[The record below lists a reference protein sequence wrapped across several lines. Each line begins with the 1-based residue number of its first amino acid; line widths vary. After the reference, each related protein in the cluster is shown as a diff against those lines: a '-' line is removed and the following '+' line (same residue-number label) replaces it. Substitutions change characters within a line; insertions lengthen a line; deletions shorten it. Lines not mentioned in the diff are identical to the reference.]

1 MDTRQIFLRDILT
14 VLFKRKALILL
25 FFVVVVVGVY
35 LVNMIWPQTY
45 ESVAKVQLLRGRET
59 LQPTTPLTDS
69 ATTPLISMT
78 EEDLNSEIQMIYS
91 DDVLRE
97 VVKDAKLVEEGF
109 GGGGGAGRA
118 VASGARDAAGGL
130 QVVLGLRKR
139 AEPEEAAIESLRSAI
154 AVSAIKDSYTME
166 IRCRMG
172 SAARAQDVLK
182 ILLDKYKAKHNEV
195 FSTSAAATDALE
207 LKLSEFREEWSQSQA
222 ALKAFRETQ
231 NVYGLE
237 DERKILI
244 EQYSKAKNLATQLS
258 EIGTVTP
265 DAVATP
271 NDSTIMAQLGRET
284 ESSVITELRLR
295 LLELLL
301 RRNEQVTSKGPNHPD
316 VIGINAQID
325 EAVNRLNDA
334 IANAV
339 SSSQK
344 QIAELEARLK
354 LLNGVIDEHDALQEE
369 ATIKQDA
376 YTFFAQRVQEA
387 KVNTQLSDVGV
398 NNIVVVSSPNMSS
411 NPIRPRKMFNML
423 LGIIAALV
431 GAVGLAFFLDYL
443 DHGLKTPE
451 DLEHYL
457 GVPPVGSF
465 FAASGGKVDAGE
477 AQRVGAIID
486 ALSADQPLQLI
497 EVASSVPGESAGEVA
512 RALAEV
518 FADDPA
524 GPTLFVDLVGDSS
537 KDAASGR
544 GLFDLVLNGGGNL
557 EEYVTKS
564 NALYIM
570 GKGAKKDCPTYMWKS
585 ERMKNLLNELRA
597 RFTRVVFHVSPV
609 LSSGDAVNLAR
620 LADGIVVAV
629 RADSTRREVV
639 MRAIELLAESKGRV
653 LGAVLTERKHIIPS
667 AIYKRI

>member
-25 FFVVVVVGVY
+25 FIVVVVAGVY
-35 LVNMIWPQTY
+35 VCNLIWPQTY
-45 ESVAKVQLLRGRET
+45 ESVAKIQLLRGRET
-59 LQPTTPLTDS
+59 LQPATPLTDS
-69 ATTPLISMT
+69 ATTPVISMT

-97 VVKDAKLVEEGF
+97 VVKEAKLVEEGF
-109 GGGGGAGRA
+109 GGRGGAGRA
-118 VASGARDAAGGL
+118 VASGAKDAIGGL

-139 AEPEEAAIESLRSAI
+139 PDPEEGAIETLRNAI
-154 AVSAIKDSYTME
+154 AVSAIKDSYTMD

-172 SAARAQDVLK
+172 SPDRAREVLK
-182 ILLDKYKAKHNEV
+182 VLIEKYKAKHNIV
-195 FSTSAAATDALE
+195 FSASKAAADVLE
-207 LKLSEFREEWSQSQA
+207 MKLSEFRQEWVEAQN
-222 ALKAFRETQ
+222 ALKTFRETN

-237 DERKILI
+237 DERKLLV
-244 EQYSKAKNLATQLS
+244 EQYTKAKKLATQLA
-258 EIGTVTP
+258 EIGTVPP
-265 DAVATP
+265 DAASVP
-271 NDSTIMAQLGRET
+271 NDSAIMAQLGRET

-316 VIGINAQID
+316 VIGINTQI
-325 EAVNRLNDA
+325 EQAVKRLNDA
-334 IANAV
+334 ITNAV

-344 QIAELEARLK
+344 QIEELEARLK
-354 LLNGVIDEHDALQEE
+354 QLNSVIDQHDALVEE
-369 ATIKQDA
+369 AKIKQDS
-376 YTFFAQRVQEA
+376 YTFFAQRVQEV
-387 KVNTQLSDVGV
+387 KVNAELSSANV
-398 NNIVVVSSPNMSS
+398 NNIVVVSDASLAT
-411 NPIRPRKMFNML
+411 NPIRPRKAFNLL
-423 LGIIAALV
+423 LGLIAGIV
-431 GAVGLAFFLDYL
+431 GAIGLAFFLDYL

-465 FAASGGKVDAGE
+465 FQSSGGKLDVGE

-497 EVASSVPGESAGEVA
+497 QVTSSVPGEGAGGVA
-512 RALAEV
+512 RALADV

-524 GPTLFVDLVGDSS
+524 GPTLFVDLVGEA
-537 KDAASGR
+537 KDAPNGR
-544 GLFDLVLNGGGNL
+544 GLFDLVINGGGNL
-557 EEYVTKS
+557 EEYVNKAG
-564 NALYIM
+564 ALYVM
-570 GKGAKKDCPTYMWKS
+570 GKGSKKDCPTYMWKS

-629 RADSTRREVV
+629 KADSTRREVV
-639 MRAIELLAESKGRV
+639 MRAIELLAESKGHV
-653 LGAVLTERKHIIPS
+653 LGAVLTDRKHIIPS

>member
-25 FFVVVVVGVY
+25 FIVVVVVGVY
-35 LVNMIWPQTY
+35 ICNMIWPQTY
-45 ESVAKVQLLRGRET
+45 ESIAKVQLLRGRET

-78 EEDLNSEIQMIYS
+78 EEDVNTEIQMIYS

-97 VVKDAKLVEEGF
+97 VVKEAKLVEEGF

-118 VASGARDAAGGL
+118 VASGVRDAVNGL
-130 QVVLGLRKR
+130 QVAVGLQKQ
-139 AEPEEAAIESLRSAI
+139 PEATEAAVETLRAAI
-154 AVSAIKDSYTME
+154 AVSAIKDSYTMD

-172 SAARAQDVLK
+172 SPDRAKDVLE
-182 ILLDKYKAKHNEV
+182 ILLAKYQEKHNEV
-195 FSTSAAATDALE
+195 FSTSDAATEALEIKLLDFRNDWSAAQDAL
-207 LKLSEFREEWSQSQA
+207 KTFRES
-222 ALKAFRETQ
+222 K

-237 DERKILI
+237 DERKILV
-244 EQYSKAKNLATQLS
+244 EEYTKAKKLATQLS
-258 EIGTVTP
+258 EIGTVPP
-265 DAVATP
+265 DAVNKP
-271 NDSTIMAQLGRET
+271 NDSEIMAQLSRET

-295 LLELLL
+295 LLELIL

-316 VIGINAQID
+316 VISINSQI
-325 EAVNRLNDA
+325 EQAVKRLNDA
-334 IANAV
+334 IGNAT

-344 QIAELEARLK
+344 QIAELETRLK
-354 LLNGVIDEHDALQEE
+354 ELNAVIDEHDALQEQ
-369 ATIKQDA
+369 AKIQQDA

-398 NNIVVVSSPNMSS
+398 NNIVVVSKPSLAT
-411 NPIRPRKMFNML
+411 NPIRPRKAFNML
-423 LGIIAALV
+423 LGLIAAVV
-431 GAVGLAFFLDYL
+431 GAIGLAFFLDYL

-465 FAASGGKVDAGE
+465 FAGSGGKSDTGE

-486 ALSADQPLQLI
+486 ALSADQPLQII
-497 EVASSVPGESAGEVA
+497 EVTSSVPGENAGSVA
-512 RALAEV
+512 RALADV

-524 GPTLFVDLVGDSS
+524 GPTLFVDLVGDSA
-537 KDAASGR
+537 KDAPNGR
-544 GLFDLVLNGGGNL
+544 GLFDLALNGGGNL
-557 EEYVTKS
+557 EEYVSKTGT
-564 NALYIM
+564 LYVM
-570 GKGAKKDCPTYMWKS
+570 GKGAQKDCPTYMWKS

-629 RADSTRREVV
+629 QADGTRREVV

-653 LGAVLTERKHIIPS
+653 LGAVLTNRKHIIPS

>member
-1 MDTRQIFLRDILT
+1 RQEWVESQD
-14 VLFKRKALILL
+14 LL
-25 FFVVVVVGVY
+25 
-35 LVNMIWPQTY
+35 
-45 ESVAKVQLLRGRET
+45 K
-59 LQPTTPLTDS
+59 
-69 ATTPLISMT
+69 
-78 EEDLNSEIQMIYS
+78 
-91 DDVLRE
+91 
-97 VVKDAKLVEEGF
+97 K
-109 GGGGGAGRA
+109 
-118 VASGARDAAGGL
+118 
-130 QVVLGLRKR
+130 
-139 AEPEEAAIESLRSAI
+139 
-154 AVSAIKDSYTME
+154 
-166 IRCRMG
+166 
-172 SAARAQDVLK
+172 
-182 ILLDKYKAKHNEV
+182 
-195 FSTSAAATDALE
+195 
-207 LKLSEFREEWSQSQA
+207 FREE
-222 ALKAFRETQ
+222 Q

-237 DERKILI
+237 DERKLLI
-244 EQYSKAKNLATQLS
+244 EQYTKAKNLGTQLA
-258 EIGTVTP
+258 EIGTVP
-265 DAVATP
+265 ADAAASP

-316 VIGINAQID
+316 VIGINTQIE
-325 EAVNRLNDA
+325 EAVKRLNDA

-339 SSSQK
+339 TSSQA
-344 QIAELEARLK
+344 QIAELEGRLK
-354 LLNGVIDEHDALQEE
+354 QLNGVIDQHDALQEE
-369 ATIKQDA
+369 AKIKQES

-387 KVNTQLSDVGV
+387 RVKSQLSLAGI
-398 NNIVVVSSPNMSS
+398 NNIVVVSQPNLTS
-411 NPIRPRKMFNML
+411 NPIRPRKMLNLL
-423 LGIIAALV
+423 LGLIAGIV

-465 FAASGGKVDAGE
+465 FGAPGGRLDAGE

-497 EVASSVPGESAGEVA
+497 QVASAVGGESAGALA
-512 RALAEV
+512 RALADV

-544 GLFDLVLNGGGNL
+544 GLFDLVLNGGGNI
-557 EEYVTKS
+557 EDYASKAG
-564 NALYIM
+564 ALWVM
-570 GKGAKKDCPTYMWKS
+570 GKGSKKDCPTYMWKS
-585 ERMKNLLNELRA
+585 ERMKNLLGELRA

-629 RADSTRREVV
+629 KADGTRREVV
-639 MRAIELLAESKGRV
+639 TRAIELLAESKGRV
-653 LGAVLTERKHIIPS
+653 LGAVLTERKQIIPS